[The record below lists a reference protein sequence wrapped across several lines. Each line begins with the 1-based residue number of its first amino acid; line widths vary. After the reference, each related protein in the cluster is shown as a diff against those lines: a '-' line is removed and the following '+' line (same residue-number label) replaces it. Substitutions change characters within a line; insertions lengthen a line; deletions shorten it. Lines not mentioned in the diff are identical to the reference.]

1 MTMGQRIALK
11 RRELGLS
18 QEGLGERLGVSRQAI
33 YKWESDA
40 ALPEIE
46 KLVNLSREFSVSVG
60 WLLGE
65 EDKAAEKPELTPEQL
80 RMVEEIVGRYLAAR
94 PAAAE
99 ASEREPPAE
108 ADTDP
113 KTPVRKRRWPWV
125 VAALVLIA
133 AFSSQF
139 SQLDGLRHEYREL
152 QNSVFAIQS
161 VVDSQINSI
170 TSRVEEMIQNQ
181 NALTAEQSAQIAD
194 IDYRANTLTVEARAV
209 PRTYVEGM
217 TAEFVLV
224 CDGETVTVPGTMGEN
239 HAFTASLTGPLTDE
253 ITVSAAFLDGE
264 QRQTQVLEQFVN
276 LYSNSFPEISVSG
289 STSGGRKTEGD
300 PGWTVSFQPVTVFNP
315 TLWLDDYPVQISLRV
330 GLFRDYKLVQWF
342 TEEEQDGYHGPWH
355 TFLPKQDTFLLE
367 TGHTYCIAAVA
378 EDEFGREWVV
388 PDEYGG
394 CEVAGDGLYGYGAF
408 SEAHHIPP
416 YFGASRD
423 PADWEY

>member
-11 RRELGLS
+11 RREMGLS

-65 EDKAAEKPELTPEQL
+65 EDEAAEKRELTPEQL
-80 RMVEEIVGRYLAAR
+80 RMVEEIVGRYLSAL

-99 ASEREPPAE
+99 VTEKELPKE
-108 ADTDP
+108 ADAEPETPP
-113 KTPVRKRRWPWV
+113 KKRRWPWV

-133 AFSSQF
+133 TFSSLF
-139 SQLDGLRHEYREL
+139 SRLDGLRQEYRNL
-152 QNSVFAIQS
+152 QSSVYNIQS
-161 VVDSQINSI
+161 SVDQQIGTI
-170 TSRVEEMIQNQ
+170 TRRVEEVLQSQ

-217 TAEFVLV
+217 TAEFLLIS
-224 CDGETVTVPGTMGEN
+224 DGETVTVPGTMGEN

-253 ITVSAAFLDGE
+253 ITVSAAFLAGE
-264 QRQTQVLEQFVN
+264 QRQTQVLERFVN
-276 LYSNSFPEISVSG
+276 LYSNSVPEVIVDG

-300 PGWTVSFQPVTVFNP
+300 PGWTVSFQPVTVFCP
-315 TLWLDDYPVQISLRV
+315 ALWLDDFPVQISLRV

-342 TEEEQDGYHGPWH
+342 TEEERDGHGSWR
-355 TFLPKQDTFLLE
+355 TFLPEQETFLLE
-367 TGHTYCIAAVA
+367 TGHTYCVAAVVK
-378 EDEFGREWVV
+378 DEFDREWVV
-388 PDEYGG
+388 ADEYGG
-394 CEVAGDGLYGYGAF
+394 CEVAEDGLYGYGAF
-408 SEAHHIPP
+408 HTDAPPP
-416 YFGASRD
+416 YLGAGRD